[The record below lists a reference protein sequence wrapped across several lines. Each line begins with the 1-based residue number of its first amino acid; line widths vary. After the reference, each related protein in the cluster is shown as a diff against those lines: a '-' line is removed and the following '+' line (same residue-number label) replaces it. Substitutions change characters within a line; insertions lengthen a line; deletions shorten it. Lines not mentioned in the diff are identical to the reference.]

1 MGKGAE
7 EAGVYRLAPGAVIS
21 VEDGQTVE
29 AGEVLA
35 RMPREAARTRDIT
48 GGLPRVAELFEARKP
63 KENAIIA
70 KVSGKVSFKKDY
82 KAKRK
87 IAIIPD
93 DGSDPVEYLVPKSKV
108 IDVQEGDYV
117 KRGDN
122 LVAGSPDPH
131 DILEVLGVV
140 ALAEYLVSEIQE
152 VYRLQGVKI
161 NDKHIEVIVRQ
172 MLQKVEIT
180 DGGDTTLLAGE
191 QVDREEM
198 DEINSKLE
206 KKQKPAEGK
215 PVLLGIT
222 KASLQTRS
230 FISAASFQ
238 ETTRVLTEASVQGKI
253 DTLNGLKENVIVG
266 RLIPAGTGA
275 GMNRMRIAATSRDAA
290 LRAQQR
296 KLQEALIAPATAAQE
311 HAAELAQGPEAA
323 MNADPL
329 AEVTPSGSGTDAD
342 AGEYLND

>member
-1 MGKGAE
+1 
-7 EAGVYRLAPGAVIS
+7 
-21 VEDGQTVE
+21 
-29 AGEVLA
+29 
-35 RMPREAARTRDIT
+35 
-48 GGLPRVAELFEARKP
+48 
-63 KENAIIA
+63 
-70 KVSGKVSFKKDY
+70 
-82 KAKRK
+82 
-87 IAIIPD
+87 
-93 DGSDPVEYLVPKSKV
+93 
-108 IDVQEGDYV
+108 
-117 KRGDN
+117 
-122 LVAGSPDPH
+122 
-131 DILEVLGVV
+131 
-140 ALAEYLVSEIQE
+140 
-152 VYRLQGVKI
+152 LQGVKI

-180 DGGDTTLLAGE
+180 DGGDTVLLAGE

-198 DEINSKLE
+198 DEINAKLE
-206 KKQKPAEGK
+206 KKQKKAEGK

-275 GMNRMRIAATSRDAA
+275 GMNRMRIAASSRDAA

-296 KLQEALIAPATAAQE
+296 KLQEALIAPESAAEE
-311 HAAELAQGPEAA
+311 HAAELAQTPRDASASGP
-323 MNADPL
+323 DPL
-329 AEVTPSGSGTDAD
+329 AAVTPSGSGTDAD